1 MEQKGYILNNV
12 LVVLLHAIT
21 ISFKLKKEDI
31 KSP

>member
-12 LVVLLHAIT
+12 LVVLLNAIT
-21 ISFKLKKEDI
+21 IGVKLKKEDI